1 MARPR
6 RDSQDVLL
14 ERIAAA
20 LGRRRSIQPWT
31 LAEISPAAGLS
42 PAGLLKRFS
51 SRHGIL
57 LALSRRWI
65 DAIPTAAVGAGPA
78 DEELRSWV
86 ARRFA
91 ATGPGQV
98 AQGLVNLLDD
108 LVDDHLRGLLGEGW
122 AKEIRYL
129 SSLLASMGLPRLGDP
144 DRAAALLFDAL
155 TGAMLRRATE
165 PEAHLPTQ
173 TLNELMEAWK

>member
-1 MARPR
+1 M
-6 RDSQDVLL
+6 LL
-14 ERIAAA
+14 ERIATA
-20 LGRRRSIQPWT
+20 LGQRQSIEPWT

-42 PAGLLKRFS
+42 PAGLLKRFG
-51 SRHGIL
+51 SRQGIL
-57 LALSRRWI
+57 FALSRRWI
-65 DAIPTAAVGAGPA
+65 DAIPTTAVGARAPE
-78 DEELRSWV
+78 EELRFWV

-91 ATGPGQV
+91 PSRPERV

-108 LVDDHLRGLLGEGW
+108 LVDDHRRARLAEGW

-155 TGAMLRRATE
+155 NGAMLRCATE
-165 PEAHLPTQ
+165 SDARLLSRTVDGLLQ
-173 TLNELMEAWK
+173 VWT

>member
-1 MARPR
+1 M
-6 RDSQDVLL
+6 
-14 ERIAAA
+14 
-20 LGRRRSIQPWT
+20 QPWT
-31 LAEISPAAGLS
+31 LAEISPATGLS
-42 PAGLLKRFS
+42 PAGLVKRFG

-65 DAIPTAAVGAGPA
+65 DAIPTTAVGGRSA

-91 ATGPGQV
+91 ANGPGQV

-108 LVDDHLRGLLGEGW
+108 LLDDQLRALLAEGW
-122 AKEIRYL
+122 AKEMRYL
-129 SSLLASMGLPRLGDP
+129 SLLLASIGLSRLGDP

-155 TGAMLRRATE
+155 NGAMLRCATQ
-165 PEAHLPTQ
+165 PEALLLTQ
-173 TLNELMEAWK
+173 VLDELMEAWK

>member
-1 MARPR
+1 M
-6 RDSQDVLL
+6 
-14 ERIAAA
+14 E
-20 LGRRRSIQPWT
+20 PWT

-42 PAGLLKRFS
+42 PAGLLKRFG

-65 DAIPTAAVGAGPA
+65 DAIPTTTDVGASPA

-91 ATGPGQV
+91 ANGPDQV

-129 SSLLASMGLPRLGDP
+129 SSLLASMGLPRLADP

-155 TGAMLRRATE
+155 NGAMLRCATE
-165 PEAHLPTQ
+165 PGPLLLTQ
-173 TLNELMEAWK
+173 ALDELLEAWK

>member
-1 MARPR
+1 M
-6 RDSQDVLL
+6 
-14 ERIAAA
+14 E
-20 LGRRRSIQPWT
+20 PWT
-31 LAEISPAAGLS
+31 LAEVAPAAGLS
-42 PAGLLKRFS
+42 PAGLLKRFG
-51 SRHGIL
+51 SRRGIL

-65 DAIPTAAVGAGPA
+65 DAIPIATDVGASPA
-78 DEELRSWV
+78 DEELCSWV

-91 ATGPGQV
+91 VTEPDQV

-155 TGAMLRRATE
+155 NGTMLRCATE
-165 PEAHLPTQ
+165 PGALLPTQ
-173 TLNELMEAWK
+173 ALDELMEAWK